1 MAIIEMFDNFTNF
14 LQMLNELKSNPVA
27 FAAKNKY
34 SIPQGMTDPNQ
45 ITQHLLNTGQI
56 SQDRVNKTMKMRDNP
71 LIQKL
76 FGGR

>member
-1 MAIIEMFDNFTNF
+1 MLDNFTNF

-34 SIPQGMTDPNQ
+34 NIPQGMTDPNE
-45 ITQHLLNTGQI
+45 ITQYLLNTGQT
-56 SQDRVNKTMKMRDNP
+56 SQTQVNNAMKLRNNP

>member
-1 MAIIEMFDNFTNF
+1 MATIEMLDNFTNF

-34 SIPQGMTDPNQ
+34 NIPQGMTDPNE
-45 ITQHLLNTGQI
+45 ITQYLLNTGQT
-56 SQDRVNKTMKMRDNP
+56 SQTQVNNAMKLRNNP

>member
-1 MAIIEMFDNFTNF
+1 MATIEMFDNITNF
-14 LQMLNELKSNPVA
+14 FQMLNELKSDPVA

-34 SIPQGMTDPNQ
+34 SIPQGMTDPNE
-45 ITQHLLNTGQI
+45 ITQYLLNTRQT
-56 SQDRVNKTMKMRDNP
+56 SQDRVNQCMKMRNNP

>member
-1 MAIIEMFDNFTNF
+1 MATIEMFDNITNF
-14 LQMLNELKSNPVA
+14 FQMLNELKSDPVA

-34 SIPQGMTDPNQ
+34 SIPQGMTDPNEM
-45 ITQHLLNTGQI
+45 TQYLLNTGQT
-56 SQDRVNKTMKMRDNP
+56 SQDRVNQYMKMRNNP